1 MKDSPSSIPK
11 YRDSVTTMEI
21 QHSPPPPPH
30 PPIPHRARVSIKMI
44 NYSELIHPPRV
55 SLEQFTEAPFF
66 KITIKV
72 TKEQRCAA
80 VPAKRLCN

>member
-1 MKDSPSSIPK
+1 MKDSSSLIPK
-11 YRDSVTTMEI
+11 YRDSVTTMEM
-21 QHSPPPPPH
+21 QRPP
-30 PPIPHRARVSIKMI
+30 PPIPHRERVSIKMI

-72 TKEQRCAA
+72 TKEQRCAT
-80 VPAKRLCN
+80 VPPKSLCN

>member
-11 YRDSVTTMEI
+11 YSETRMRCTA
-21 QHSPPPPPH
+21 QCPP
-30 PPIPHRARVSIKMI
+30 PPIPHRERVSIKMI

-55 SLEQFTEAPFF
+55 SLEQFTVEPFF

-72 TKEQRCAA
+72 TKEPRCTAA
-80 VPAKRLCN
+80 PAKRLCN

>member
-21 QHSPPPPPH
+21 QRYPPPPQ
-30 PPIPHRARVSIKMI
+30 PPIPHSARVSIKMI

-55 SLEQFTEAPFF
+55 SLEQFIEAPFF

>member
-11 YRDSVTTMEI
+11 YAETRMRCTA
-21 QHSPPPPPH
+21 QRP
-30 PPIPHRARVSIKMI
+30 PPIPHRERVSIKMI

-55 SLEQFTEAPFF
+55 SLEQFTEEPFF

-72 TKEQRCAA
+72 TKEPRCTAA
-80 VPAKRLCN
+80 PAKRLCN